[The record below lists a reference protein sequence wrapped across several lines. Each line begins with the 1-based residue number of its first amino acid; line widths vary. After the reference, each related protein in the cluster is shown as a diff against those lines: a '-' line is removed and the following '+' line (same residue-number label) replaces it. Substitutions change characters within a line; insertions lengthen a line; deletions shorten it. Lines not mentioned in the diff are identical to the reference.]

1 MLDVVFCPRRS
12 DETTLPSG
20 QFPFVSQLGVLR
32 WCVLRLQAAV
42 VRVDLRITY
51 QCDQFRTR
59 LRGHTG
65 STFRTADA
73 VDVRIRHDETLSP
86 CVEPRAELCRRRGNV
101 RNRTDQ
107 TTPVGAGVT
116 LAHGA
121 GARLQRGD
129 VFGGRQ
135 QGYVRLWHARPRRR
149 RPAIRLRQPRPVPA

>member
-1 MLDVVFCPRRS
+1 M
-12 DETTLPSG
+12 
-20 QFPFVSQLGVLR
+20 GVLR
-32 WCVLRLQAAV
+32 LHAAV

-59 LRGHTG
+59 LRGHAG

-86 CVEPRAELCRRRGNV
+86 CVELRAELCRRRGDV

-129 VFGGRQ
+129 VLAAGSKDTFAFGTHGLVEGVLRFACVSHVRFRHEMFVGDEQFGETQ
-135 QGYVRLWHARPRRR
+135 Q
-149 RPAIRLRQPRPVPA
+149 

>member
-1 MLDVVFCPRRS
+1 M
-12 DETTLPSG
+12 
-20 QFPFVSQLGVLR
+20 GVLR
-32 WCVLRLQAAV
+32 LHAAV

-65 STFRTADA
+65 STFRTSDA

-86 CVEPRAELCRRRGNV
+86 CVEPRAELCRRRGDV

-121 GARLQRGD
+121 GSKDTFAFGTHGLVEGVLRFACVSRVRFRHEMFVGD
-129 VFGGRQ
+129 EQFGETQ
-135 QGYVRLWHARPRRR
+135 Q
-149 RPAIRLRQPRPVPA
+149 